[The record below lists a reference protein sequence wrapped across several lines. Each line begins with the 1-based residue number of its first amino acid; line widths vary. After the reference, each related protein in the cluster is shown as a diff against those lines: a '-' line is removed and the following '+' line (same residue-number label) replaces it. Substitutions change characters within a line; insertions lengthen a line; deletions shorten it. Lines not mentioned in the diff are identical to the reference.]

1 MIPLNDGK
9 RNSKGFYTESTR
21 TRIFVNGN
29 LEKLIKFRRVQ
40 TMRGGMFEYFYGNIK
55 YIASSCSEEFFYR
68 MSGSNLSICL
78 YFFKKAKP
86 ILGYSYA
93 RKLSYRYLRRYYPE
107 ELLW

>member
-40 TMRGGMFEYFYGNIK
+40 TMRGGMIEYFYGNIK

-78 YFFKKAKP
+78 YFLKKAKP

-107 ELLW
+107 ELL

>member
-1 MIPLNDGK
+1 MTQLNDGK
-9 RNSKGFYTESTR
+9 RDSEGYYIESDR

-29 LEKLIKFRRVQ
+29 LEKLIKFRRVA
-40 TMRGGMFEYFYGNIK
+40 TMRGGMIEYFYGDIK

-68 MSGSNLSICL
+68 MSGSNFSICL
-78 YFFKKAKP
+78 YFLKKAKP

-107 ELLW
+107 ELL